1 MQLFQSCM
9 HRGFIFRIGNS
20 KPLRRIRNDFE
31 LAEAAFDDAV
41 VAAMNDGLS
50 IQDALT
56 RAGKEYPQEA
66 LTVTDVDL
74 PDLGARY
81 EYLREH
87 ARLMGVVK
95 KRRLR

>member
-1 MQLFQSCM
+1 MKTEKELIKM
-9 HRGFIFRIGNS
+9 YMAAAAEVIGERTS
-20 KPLRRIRNDFE
+20 
-31 LAEAAFDDAV
+31 AEAAFDDAV

-50 IQDALT
+50 LQDALT
-56 RAGKEYPQEA
+56 RAGKEHPKEA
-66 LTVTDVDL
+66 LTVTDADI

-95 KRRLR
+95 